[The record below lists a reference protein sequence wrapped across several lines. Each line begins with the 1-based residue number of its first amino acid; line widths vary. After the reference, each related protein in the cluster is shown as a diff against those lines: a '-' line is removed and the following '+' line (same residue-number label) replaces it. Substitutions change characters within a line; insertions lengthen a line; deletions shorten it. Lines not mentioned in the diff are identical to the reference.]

1 MKSILYGTVLLALL
15 LAGATF
21 AAAAPPAATGIVGA
35 SATTTTPAWPY
46 TLYGDAVNGWG
57 LTPTTI
63 STPGPTLVVTTGEQL
78 DLHLYS
84 HDGVT
89 HTWFLDLNNN
99 SVADSGEAISSPFNS
114 TTGPIWFNL
123 TVSQTPGT
131 YTYRCSIH
139 PGTMWGEL
147 VVNPAPTYTLWGSN
161 GTVHGWGFTATS
173 ITQPG
178 PTLNVKQGQTV
189 TLDLFSANG
198 VDHTFYVDFAK
209 TNSTS
214 GNTVSPIFNA
224 THAVR
229 FSFVASQAGNFTYA
243 CGIHG
248 AAVMSGTVDVAS
260 SAPPASPSSP
270 PDYTTYA
277 VAIVVIVIVAI
288 VAAVVIRRRPKT
300 PPAQPPVTPPSPP
313 QG

>member
-1 MKSILYGTVLLALL
+1 MKSILYGTVLLAVL
-15 LAGATF
+15 LAGAAF
-21 AAAAPPAATGIVGA
+21 AAAAPPTTTA
-35 SATTTTPAWPY
+35 SATALTTPAWHY

-57 LTPTTI
+57 LTPTSI
-63 STPGPTLVVTTGEQL
+63 SAPGPTLVVTTGEQL
-78 DLHLYS
+78 DLQLIS

-99 SVADSGEAISSPFNS
+99 SAADSGEPISTPFNS
-114 TTGPIWFNL
+114 TTGPVWFNF
-123 TVSQTPGT
+123 TVSQSPGT

-139 PGTMWGEL
+139 PTTMWGEL
-147 VVNPAPTYTLWGSN
+147 VVNAAPTYTLWGSN
-161 GTVHGWGFTATS
+161 GTVHGWGSTASS

-178 PTLNVKQGQTV
+178 PALQVTQGQTV

-198 VDHTFYVDFAK
+198 VDHSFYVDFAG

-214 GNTVSPIFNA
+214 SNTVSPIFNG
-224 THAVR
+224 THSVR

-248 AAVMSGTVDVAS
+248 ASVMSGTLVVKS
-260 SAPPASPSSP
+260 SAPPPSSP
-270 PDYTTYA
+270 PDYTVYA
-277 VAIVVIVIVAI
+277 VAIVVIVIIAI
-288 VAAVVIRRRPKT
+288 VAAVIIRRRPKT
-300 PPAQPPVTPPSPP
+300 PPAQPPMTPPSPP

>member
-1 MKSILYGTVLLALL
+1 MKSILYGTVLLAVL
-15 LAGATF
+15 LAGAAF
-21 AAAAPPAATGIVGA
+21 AAAAPPTVTSTGTV
-35 SATTTTPAWPY
+35 SATASTTPAWPY
-46 TLYGDAVNGWG
+46 ALYGDAVHGWG
-57 LTPTTI
+57 LTAAST

-78 DLHLYS
+78 DLHLHS
-84 HDGVT
+84 ADGVT

-99 SVADSGEAISSPFNS
+99 SVADSGEPISTPFNS
-114 TTGPIWFNL
+114 TTGPVWYNF
-123 TVSQTPGT
+123 TVSQAPGT

-147 VVNPAPTYTLWGSN
+147 VVMPAPTYTLWGSA
-161 GTVHGWGFTATS
+161 GTTHGWGLTASS

-178 PTLNVKQGQTV
+178 PTLSVKEGQTV
-189 TLDLFSANG
+189 TVDLFSADG
-198 VDHTFYVDFAK
+198 IDHTFYVDFAR

-214 GNTVSPIFNA
+214 GNTVSPVFNG

-248 AAVMSGTVDVAS
+248 PSVMGGTIDVAS
-260 SAPPASPSSP
+260 SAPPPSSP

-277 VAIVVIVIVAI
+277 VAIVVIVIIAI
-288 VAAVVIRRRPKT
+288 IAAIVIRRKPRS
-300 PPAQPPVTPPSPP
+300 PPVQPPVNPPSPP

>member
-1 MKSILYGTVLLALL
+1 MKSILSGTVLLALL

-21 AAAAPPAATGIVGA
+21 AAAAPGSVTPSPAA
-35 SATTTTPAWPY
+35 STPTWPY
-46 TLYGDAVNGWG
+46 ALYGDTVTGWG

-63 STPGPTLVVTTGEQL
+63 TSPGPTLVVTTGEQL

-89 HTWFLDLNNN
+89 HTWFLDLNND
-99 SVADSGEAISSPFNS
+99 SVHQSTESISAPFNA
-114 TTGPIWFNL
+114 TTGPIWVNL
-123 TVSQTPGT
+123 TVSQGPGT

-147 VVNPAPTYTLWGSN
+147 VVLPAPTYTLWGSA
-161 GTVHGWGFTATS
+161 GTVHGWGLTAAS

-178 PTLNVKQGQTV
+178 PTLNVQQGQTV
-189 TLDLFSANG
+189 TIDLFSADG
-198 VDHTFYVDFAK
+198 VAHNFYVDFAR

-214 GNTVSPIFNA
+214 GNTVSATFNG
-224 THAVR
+224 THPVR
-229 FSFVASQAGNFTYA
+229 FTFVPSQAGNFTYA

-248 AAVMSGTVDVAS
+248 ASVMSGTLDVAS
-260 SAPPASPSSP
+260 SAAPAPPSSP
-270 PDYTTYA
+270 PDYTVYA
-277 VAIVVIVIVAI
+277 AAIVVIVIVAI
-288 VAAVVIRRRPKT
+288 VVAVVIRRRPKT
-300 PPAQPPVTPPSPP
+300 PPAQPPVNPPSPP

>member
-1 MKSILYGTVLLALL
+1 MKSILCGTLLLTVL

-21 AAAAPPAATGIVGA
+21 AAAAPSTVTTSAAAG
-35 SATTTTPAWPY
+35 TTPAWPY
-46 TLYGDAVNGWG
+46 TLYGDAVHGWG
-57 LTPTTI
+57 LTPTAI

-78 DLHLYS
+78 HLALYS

-99 SVADSGEAISSPFNS
+99 SVADSGEPISTPFSS
-114 TTGPIWFNL
+114 TTTPTWFNF

-147 VVNPAPTYTLWGSN
+147 VVMPAPTFTLWGSA
-161 GTVHGWGFTATS
+161 GTTHGWGFTATT

-178 PTLNVKQGQTV
+178 PTLDVKQGQTV
-189 TLDLFSANG
+189 TVDLFSADG
-198 VDHTFYVDFAK
+198 MDHTFYVDFARS
-209 TNSTS
+209 NSTS
-214 GNTVSPIFNA
+214 GNTVSPVFNG
-224 THAVR
+224 THVIR
-229 FSFVASQAGNFTYA
+229 FTFVASPAGNFTYA

-248 AAVMSGTVDVAS
+248 ASVMGGTLDVAS
-260 SAPPASPSSP
+260 TSSGTSPASP
-270 PDYTTYA
+270 PDYTVYA
-277 VAIVVIVIVAI
+277 VVIVVIVIIAI
-288 VAAVVIRRRPKT
+288 VAAIVIRRKPKT
-300 PPAQPPVTPPSPP
+300 PPAQPPVNPPSPP